1 MFSRPAHR
9 LQRPTPVLRQLRSS
23 KAIELRSDLIR
34 LLQAL
39 TPLAWTRF
47 ATRIL
52 RVVTAALFILLPF
65 PAAAQNSPVA
75 PSRTAPS
82 DTGAAQ
88 PLPAPVG
95 LEEAGGN
102 IAVRVARWDETLT
115 RLDAALTQPRMEEG
129 TLDRVRE
136 QLNRIQAEIGA
147 YIAEQRPRLPEID
160 ARYKKLGEAPKDTEP
175 PEPVPVAEQR
185 AELRSALG
193 DLTGALKAAEEA
205 ELRAELLSA
214 RARDLR
220 RGMFERRILERGK
233 SPFSPSLWTDIAK
246 DAPVGIER
254 IRHMFTDWWEEPGD
268 KTLFIGLVLAG
279 ILLWGVLSIAGHRG
293 IVRYRQW
300 DATQPPTQWRRAAS
314 AGRVILWR
322 SLPTILAGAFLY
334 FSLREFGLRSDVSER
349 LVIAAIVSLVII
361 ATVQAVTKTALAIS
375 RPHWRLLQLSDAAAG
390 KLYVRVMALA
400 ALYGIDFFVS
410 SLTQTVSMP
419 YSVSTGQSF
428 VSSVLFAALIISILR
443 VREKDAEG
451 RVRPIGPGYVR
462 LPLWLIALAI
472 LGAALIGYVA
482 LARFIAGQLIVAS
495 TILIIA
501 YLLII
506 SVTAFGENVSDDETA
521 GGRWLRDH
529 SDLDEHRREQI
540 ALPVTLILKA
550 AIIIGAVPFLLL
562 LWGFDWH
569 DISSWLRQILFG
581 FEVGGVKISVT
592 TVVAALVI
600 FFFGYLAA
608 KFFQAW
614 LDRDVLERAGVDAG
628 VRDSVRTGVGYIGF
642 GLAALLA
649 ISYAGLDFSSLAIV
663 AGALSVGVGFGLQS
677 VVNNF
682 VSGLILLA
690 ERPIKVGD
698 WIIVGAHEG
707 IVRRISVRS
716 TEIETFDRAN
726 VIVPNSMLI
735 SDMVKNWTLHN
746 STGRVPV
753 PVSVHFDS
761 DPEQIRDILLEVA
774 RQHPQVLSN
783 PAPVVLFEDFGPSSL
798 DFILFVYLVNVNR
811 SFAVRTDLRIAILK
825 AFRNHAVEI
834 PYPQADVHLRDLD
847 WVKTAVSE
855 RLARPADGGPM
866 SVRDYKSESQAPGEG
881 DSGT

>member
-1 MFSRPAHR
+1 M
-9 LQRPTPVLRQLRSS
+9 
-23 KAIELRSDLIR
+23 
-34 LLQAL
+34 
-39 TPLAWTRF
+39 
-47 ATRIL
+47 L
-52 RVVTAALFILLPF
+52 RVVVAALFIPF
-65 PAAAQNSPVA
+65 PFLAAAQTPPAA
-75 PSRTAPS
+75 PSQTAPL
-82 DTGAAQ
+82 DAGTTQ
-88 PLPAPVG
+88 PLPGPAGSEATGANTAAP
-95 LEEAGGN
+95 
-102 IAVRVARWDETLT
+102 IARWDETLS
-115 RLDAALTQPRMEEG
+115 RLDTALTRPRIEEG

-147 YIAEQRPRLPEID
+147 YIAAQRPRLPEIE
-160 ARYKKLGEAPKDTEP
+160 ARHKTLGEAPKDAEP
-175 PEPVPVAEQR
+175 PEPALVAEQR
-185 AELRSALG
+185 AELRKALG
-193 DLTGALKAAEEA
+193 ELTGALKAAEEA

-220 RGMFERRILERGK
+220 RGMFERRILERGM
-233 SPFSPSLWTDIAK
+233 SPLSPSLWSDIAK
-246 DAPVGIER
+246 DAPIGVER
-254 IRHMFTDWWEEPGD
+254 LRHMFTGWWQAPGD
-268 KTLFIGLVLAG
+268 KTLFMGLVLAA
-279 ILLWGVLSIAGHRG
+279 ILLWGVLSIAGYG
-293 IVRYRQW
+293 VVVSYRQW

-334 FSLREFGLRSDVSER
+334 FSLREFGLLSEVSER

-400 ALYGIDFFVS
+400 ALYGADFFVS

-419 YSVSTGQSF
+419 YSVSTAQSF

-443 VREKDAEG
+443 IREKDAEG
-451 RVRPIGPGYVR
+451 RTRPIGPGYVR

-472 LGAALIGYVA
+472 LVAALVGYVA

-506 SVTAFGENVSDDETA
+506 SVTAFGENVSDDDTA

-540 ALPVTLILKA
+540 ALPITLILKA
-550 AIIIGAVPFLLL
+550 AIVIGAVPFLLL

-569 DISSWLRQILFG
+569 DISSWLRRILFG

-690 ERPIKVGD
+690 ERPIKLGD
-698 WIIVGAHEG
+698 WIIVGGHEG

-753 PVSVHFDS
+753 PVHVHVTS
-761 DPEQIRDILLEVA
+761 DPEKVRDILLEVA

-783 PAPVVLFEDFGPSSL
+783 PAPVVLFEDFGAELTGFHPLRLPRQCEPLLRRAHRFAHRHSQSIQEPWCRNSL
-798 DFILFVYLVNVNR
+798 SAVGRASAR
-811 SFAVRTDLRIAILK
+811 SRLGEDRHIRAAGQIGGWRSHERQGLQIRKSGA
-825 AFRNHAVEI
+825 RRRR
-834 PYPQADVHLRDLD
+834 QRHLRSADRG
-847 WVKTAVSE
+847 VSHSKFG
-855 RLARPADGGPM
+855 AGA
-866 SVRDYKSESQAPGEG
+866 
-881 DSGT
+881 

>member
-1 MFSRPAHR
+1 
-9 LQRPTPVLRQLRSS
+9 
-23 KAIELRSDLIR
+23 
-34 LLQAL
+34 
-39 TPLAWTRF
+39 
-47 ATRIL
+47 
-52 RVVTAALFILLPF
+52 
-65 PAAAQNSPVA
+65 
-75 PSRTAPS
+75 
-82 DTGAAQ
+82 
-88 PLPAPVG
+88 

-160 ARYKKLGEAPKDTEP
+160 ARHKKLGEAPMDTEP

-233 SPFSPSLWTDIAK
+233 SPLSPSLWTDIAK

-254 IRHMFTDWWEEPGD
+254 IRHMFTDWWQAPGD
-268 KTLFIGLVLAG
+268 KTLFMGLVLAA
-279 ILLWGVLSIAGHRG
+279 ILLWGVLSIAGYRG

-334 FSLREFGLRSDVSER
+334 FSLREFGLLSDVSER
-349 LVIAAIVSLVII
+349 LVVAAIVSLVII

-410 SLTQTVSMP
+410 SLTHTVSMP

-443 VREKDAEG
+443 VREDKRPEG
-451 RVRPIGPGYVR
+451 RGRPIGPGYVR

-506 SVTAFGENVSDDETA
+506 SVTAFGENVSDDDTA

-540 ALPVTLILKA
+540 ALPITLILKA
-550 AIIIGAVPFLLL
+550 AIVIGAVPFLLL

-614 LDRDVLERAGVDAG
+614 LDRDVLERAGVEAG

-690 ERPIKVGD
+690 ERPIKLGD
-698 WIIVGAHEG
+698 WIIVGGHEG

-753 PVSVHFDS
+753 PVHVHVAS
-761 DPEQIRDILLEVA
+761 DPEKVRDILLEVA

-798 DFILFVYLVNVNR
+798 DFILFVYLINVNR

-834 PYPQADVHLRDLD
+834 PYPQSDVHLRDLD

-855 RLARPADGGPM
+855 RLARSADGGPM

-881 DSGT
+881 DNGT

>member
-1 MFSRPAHR
+1 M
-9 LQRPTPVLRQLRSS
+9 
-23 KAIELRSDLIR
+23 
-34 LLQAL
+34 
-39 TPLAWTRF
+39 
-47 ATRIL
+47 L
-52 RVVTAALFILLPF
+52 RVVVTALFISLPF
-65 PAAAQNSPVA
+65 LAAAQTPPVA
-75 PSRTAPS
+75 PSQTAPF
-82 DTGAAQ
+82 DAGTTQ
-88 PLPAPVG
+88 PLPTPAGSEAAGANTAAP
-95 LEEAGGN
+95 
-102 IAVRVARWDETLT
+102 IARWDETLS
-115 RLDAALTQPRMEEG
+115 RLDTALTQPRMEEG

-136 QLNRIQAEIGA
+136 QLNQIQAEIGA
-147 YIAEQRPRLPEID
+147 YIAAQRPRLPEIE
-160 ARYKKLGEAPKDTEP
+160 ARHKKLGEAPKDAEP
-175 PEPVPVAEQR
+175 PEPASIAEQR
-185 AELRSALG
+185 AELRKALG
-193 DLTGALKAAEEA
+193 ELTGALKAAEEA
-205 ELRAELLSA
+205 ELRADLLA
-214 RARDLR
+214 TRARDLR
-220 RGMFERRILERGK
+220 RGIFERRILERGK
-233 SPFSPSLWTDIAK
+233 SPLSPSLWTDIDK
-246 DAPVGIER
+246 DAPIGIER
-254 IRHMFTDWWEEPGD
+254 IRRMLTDWWRVPGD
-268 KTLFIGLVLAG
+268 KTLFMGLILAA
-279 ILLWGVLSIAGHRG
+279 ILLWGVLSIAGYG
-293 IVRYRQW
+293 VVVSYRQW

-334 FSLREFGLRSDVSER
+334 FSLREFGLLSEVSER

-375 RPHWRLLQLSDAAAG
+375 RPRWRLLQLSDAADG
-390 KLYVRVMALA
+390 KLYDRVMALA
-400 ALYGIDFFVS
+400 ALYGVDFFVS

-419 YSVSTGQSF
+419 YSVSTAQSF

-443 VREKDAEG
+443 IREKDAEG
-451 RVRPIGPGYVR
+451 RTRPIGPGYVR

-472 LGAALIGYVA
+472 LVAALVGYVA

-506 SVTAFGENVSDDETA
+506 SVTAFGENVSDDDTA

-540 ALPVTLILKA
+540 ALPITLILKA
-550 AIIIGAVPFLLL
+550 AIVIGAVPFLLL

-690 ERPIKVGD
+690 ERPIKLGD
-698 WIIVGAHEG
+698 WIIVGGHEG

-716 TEIETFDRAN
+716 TEIETFDHAN

-753 PVSVHFDS
+753 SVSVHFDS

-783 PAPVVLFEDFGPSSL
+783 PAPTVLFEDFGASSL

-834 PYPQADVHLRDLD
+834 PYPQSDVHLRDLD
-847 WVKTAVSE
+847 WVKTAISE

-881 DSGT
+881 DNGT

>member
-1 MFSRPAHR
+1 VFPRLRP
-9 LQRPTPVLRQLRSS
+9 LGL
-23 KAIELRSDLIR
+23 
-34 LLQAL
+34 
-39 TPLAWTRF
+39 PLA
-47 ATRIL
+47 A
-52 RVVTAALFILLPF
+52 AALFILLAS
-65 PAAAQNSPVA
+65 AATAQDRV
-75 PSRTAPS
+75 
-82 DTGAAQ
+82 Q
-88 PLPAPVG
+88 PLPA
-95 LEEAGGN
+95 EAATAATN
-102 IAVRVARWDETLT
+102 VAEPIARWDEALT
-115 RLDAALTQPRMEEG
+115 RIDAALAEPRKEEG
-129 TLDRVRE
+129 ALDRIRTE
-136 QLNRIQAEIGA
+136 LSRIQAEISA

-160 ARYKKLGEAPKDTEP
+160 ARHKKLGEAPRDSEP
-175 PEPVPVAEQR
+175 PEPATVAAQR
-185 AELRSALG
+185 AELRQALG
-193 DLTGALKAAEEA
+193 DLTGALRAAGEA
-205 ELRAELLSA
+205 ELRADLLST

-220 RGMFERRILERGK
+220 RGTFERRILERGK
-233 SPFSPSLWTDIAK
+233 SPLSPSLWTDIAK

-254 IRHMFTDWWEEPGD
+254 IRHMLTGWWQAPGD
-268 KTLFIGLVLAG
+268 RSLFVGLVLGA
-279 ILLWGVLSIAGHRG
+279 ILLWGVLSIAGYRG

-300 DATQPPTQWRRAAS
+300 DAPQPPTQWRRAAS
-314 AGRVILWR
+314 AGRVVLWR
-322 SLPTILAGAFLY
+322 TLPTVLAGTALY
-334 FSLREFGLRSDVSER
+334 FSLKEFGLVSEVSER

-390 KLYVRVMALA
+390 KLYVRLMALA

-410 SLTQTVSMP
+410 SLTQAVYMP

-443 VREKDAEG
+443 IREKDAEG
-451 RVRPIGPGYVR
+451 RTRPIGPGYVR

-506 SVTAFGENVSDDETA
+506 SVTAFGENVSDDDTA

-550 AIIIGAVPFLLL
+550 AIVIGAVPFLLL

-614 LDRDVLERAGVDAG
+614 LDRDVLERAGVEAG

-690 ERPIKVGD
+690 ERPIKLGD
-698 WIIVGAHEG
+698 WIIVGGHEG

-753 PVSVHFDS
+753 PVHVHVAS
-761 DPEQIRDILLEVA
+761 DPEQVRDILLEVA

-783 PAPVVLFEDFGPSSL
+783 PAPIVLFEDFGPSSL
-798 DFILFVYLVNVNR
+798 NFILFVYLVNVNR

-825 AFRNHAVEI
+825 AFRNNGVEI

-855 RLARPADGGPM
+855 RLARAADGGPM

-881 DSGT
+881 DNGT

>member
-1 MFSRPAHR
+1 MFSWVPPFA
-9 LQRPTPVLRQLRSS
+9 Q
-23 KAIELRSDLIR
+23 
-34 LLQAL
+34 
-39 TPLAWTRF
+39 TRF
-47 ATRIL
+47 AAQIWL
-52 RVVTAALFILLPF
+52 VAAASLFIFLPF
-65 PAAAQNSPVA
+65 LAAAQNTPGL
-75 PSRTAPS
+75 PSQTAPFDA
-82 DTGAAQ
+82 DTAQ
-88 PLPAPVG
+88 PAPMPSG
-95 LEEAGGN
+95 WAAGAN
-102 IAVRVARWDETLT
+102 IAAPIARWDETLT
-115 RLDAALTQPRMEEG
+115 RIDAALTQHIEEG
-129 TLDRVRE
+129 TLDQVRG

-147 YIAEQRPRLPEID
+147 YIAEQSPRLPEIE
-160 ARYKKLGEAPKDTEP
+160 ARHKKLGEAPKDAEP
-175 PEPVPVAEQR
+175 PEPAPVAEQR
-185 AELRSALG
+185 AELRRALG

-205 ELRAELLSA
+205 ELRADLLSG

-220 RGMFERRILERGK
+220 RGIFERRILERGK
-233 SPFSPSLWTDIAK
+233 SPLSPSLWTDIAK
-246 DAPVGIER
+246 DAPGGIER
-254 IRHMFTDWWEEPGD
+254 IRHMLADWWQAPGD
-268 KTLFIGLVLAG
+268 KTLFVGLVLAA
-279 ILLWGVLSIAGHRG
+279 ILLWGVLSIAGYRG

-322 SLPTILAGAFLY
+322 SLPTVLAGVFLY
-334 FSLREFGLRSDVSER
+334 FSLREFGLLSDVSER

-375 RPHWRLLQLSDAAAG
+375 RPHWRLLQLSNRAAS

-400 ALYGIDFFVS
+400 VLYGIDFFLS
-410 SLTQTVSMP
+410 SLTQAVYMP

-443 VREKDAEG
+443 IREKNAQG
-451 RVRPIGPGYVR
+451 VSRPIGPGYVR
-462 LPLWLIALAI
+462 LPLWLVALAI

-540 ALPVTLILKA
+540 ALPLTLILKA
-550 AIIIGAVPFLLL
+550 AIVIGAVPFLLL

-569 DISSWLRQILFG
+569 DISSSLRQVLFG
-581 FEVGGVKISVT
+581 FEIGGVKISVT

-614 LDRDVLERAGVDAG
+614 LDRDVLERAGVEAG
-628 VRDSVRTGVGYIGF
+628 VRDSVRTGVGYIGVAM
-642 GLAALLA
+642 AALLA

-690 ERPIKVGD
+690 ERPIKLGD
-698 WIIVGAHEG
+698 WIIVGGHEG

-753 PVSVHFDS
+753 PVHVHVGS
-761 DPEQIRDILLEVA
+761 DPEKVRDILLDVA

-825 AFRNHAVEI
+825 AFRNNGVEI
-834 PYPQADVHLRDLD
+834 PYPQSDVHLRDLD

-855 RLARPADGGPM
+855 RLARSADGGPM

-881 DSGT
+881 DNGT